1 MLQKI
6 KDVATNINVST
17 AENGFIGANFYTE
30 DDGSAYIRIKI
41 KDNNEVL
48 DFNKT
53 DMLPRLDLFCSD
65 GSIFTNEP
73 LDILMP
79 DKGVIQYKVSDNVI
93 AHPGRMDAKLFLAN
107 KNDSIH
113 VANFYFT
120 ITDSGMTGPIGKE
133 VHVDSLKKLVQE
145 VMRQNSLG
153 VLDDEFLSK
162 VQTDL
167 KSYVQDND
175 ELFKGDKGDAGE
187 KGERGEKGETGE
199 IGPQGIQGP
208 AGKDGKDGI
217 DGIDGKHGLDGK
229 DGADG
234 HNGEKGE
241 PFRFEDFT
249 PEQLASLKG
258 EKGDPATFEKS
269 YLYNRL
275 NGTLK
280 NYSIPSELNINAPF
294 YIQTNKNGEVK
305 TNYDITTNKNIVEK
319 RYYVDV
325 KNGDNANNG
334 SETAPFKSINRALRY
349 GDADEIVVNEGV
361 YGWTDGFSG
370 FSQTKPFNLIGKG
383 KVLIGAHRDSL
394 TWTQNS
400 SYSNVYQTTSTAVNE
415 IVDYKN
421 YDNILFLSKK
431 TDVQSVSNTPGSYY
445 IDTSNNVFV
454 RTHNDRK
461 PDDKILLNLLTD
473 AVKITDNPKL
483 YFENISFTNTVR
495 VSATTT
501 NKQFYAKDCNFV
513 IGTGGN
519 ALSVEG
525 YDFNMLQNCV
535 ASYATMDGFNYHI
548 KNNILPKV
556 IEIDCKGFN
565 NGRNGAD
572 QNNGSTMHDG
582 GKILRVNGEYYSNS
596 GPNVIDVNE
605 GTVSVNL
612 GVYSHNSVAT
622 NGTVSNSNFKNGN
635 LGASKMY
642 LINCLSNGSDYSVVT
657 ATSQGSSTV
666 IDNSLLMENQTTV

>member
-53 DMLPRLDLFCSD
+53 DMKPRLDLFCSD

-73 LDILMP
+73 LQILLP
-79 DKGVIQYKVSDNVI
+79 EQGIIQYKVSDNVI
-93 AHPGRMDAKLFLAN
+93 LHAGKVDAKLFLGN
-107 KNDSIH
+107 DKDSIH

-133 VHVDSLKKLVQE
+133 VHVDSLKGLVQD
-145 VMRQNSLG
+145 VMRQNALG
-153 VLDDEFLSK
+153 LLDENFLSK

-175 ELFKGDKGDAGE
+175 ELFKGD
-187 KGERGEKGETGE
+187 
-199 IGPQGIQGP
+199 
-208 AGKDGKDGI
+208 
-217 DGIDGKHGLDGK
+217 
-229 DGADG
+229 
-234 HNGEKGE
+234 KGE

-325 KNGDNANNG
+325 KNGDNTNNG
-334 SETAPFKSINRALRY
+334 SEIAPFKSINRALRY

-370 FSQTKPFNLIGKG
+370 FSQIKPFNLIGKG

-394 TWTQNS
+394 TWAQNS

-622 NGTVSNSNFKNGN
+622 KGTVSNSNFKNGN

-657 ATSQGSSTV
+657 ASSQGSATTFE
-666 IDNSLLMENQTTV
+666 NCLLIENETIV